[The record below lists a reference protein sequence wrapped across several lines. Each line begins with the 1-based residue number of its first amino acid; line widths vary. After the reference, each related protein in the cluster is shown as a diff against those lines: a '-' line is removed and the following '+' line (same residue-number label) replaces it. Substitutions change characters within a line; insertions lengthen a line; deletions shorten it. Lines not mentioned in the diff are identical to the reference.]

1 MTELESV
8 GRSGLASPILICGM
22 HRSGTSMVAQAL
34 AGAGVQLGRDDELLS
49 PAADNPRGFFER
61 VDVVSINEALLGDLG
76 GAWDTPP
83 KLHDQWWTDD
93 RLGHLRAEAAAVIA
107 RFDGAPAW
115 AIKDPRM
122 SILMDFWLSL
132 LEDPP
137 TLVCVRNPLEVAL
150 SLHRRNGISYA
161 LGLQLWSQ
169 YHRAI
174 DAATAGRDRVVSHY
188 AAWLPDDSLE
198 FDRVTTAL
206 GIDVVAAE
214 TNVAPVVDRQLRH
227 GRMNW
232 TDLED
237 AGVSES
243 ILEQYRALCEAS
255 GWNEPDAPWYRISRP
270 AAASTVNRASPGDP
284 ESLDGVSVVDDQ
296 IDVGRIDSAAIDH
309 ADLLHQFH
317 VRGGYIAILERRLSE
332 ADAMVTF
339 RDHELSRLRV
349 EVESLRARPE
359 VDPVALVHLLESL
372 ALDVAATRPI
382 DEDPEAVVRRATADR
397 WRRVLHP
404 VLPADSASIV
414 VGHPDI
420 LGVIPGRSLV
430 PHVRADNAV
439 GVELD
444 RLAGAR
450 YAVIAGGWAAIDERP
465 GLTEALRHFHAV
477 VDGEDLVVLLLDRRI
492 TSVPRRVADALDAAE
507 LRLGH
512 GASVLDL
519 TSWVSQVPMLA
530 DRRTFQPMPPGS
542 EQHLLDGA
550 VDVVLTDPLATLA
563 MDVSGEATDVD
574 HLDRLAL
581 DTILAVTPGHFEERA
596 AEHRSGRIPSVSVV
610 VTTELPSAALD
621 VMRDSLPAW
630 SDAELIMPG
639 ALSGADESY
648 GIRRR
653 WIDVAGVEGATRTN
667 QLMAAADGE
676 ILVVVDVPLVPERG
690 WLAPLVDAL
699 TNASVVDIAASV
711 VVPSVFQPNGT
722 LVGFGYRD
730 DELVGAGLDRSSM
743 DVVAHR
749 QVLDAV
755 SGPVV
760 AMTRAAFAS
769 SGGLDSTLATGS
781 NAWSSLT
788 ENLRD
793 RGHVAM
799 AVPESVMVLELP
811 VSLAAN
817 ATDVARSFSIGVPTR

>member
-1 MTELESV
+1 MTEKGPRGGAGFV
-8 GRSGLASPILICGM
+8 SPILICGM
-22 HRSGTSMVAQAL
+22 HRSGTSMVAHAL
-34 AGAGVQLGRDDELLS
+34 AQRGVQLGRDDELLS

-93 RLGHLRAEAAAVIA
+93 RLGHLRAEAAAVIS

-132 LEDPP
+132 AGAAP

-150 SLHRRNGISYA
+150 SLHRRNGVSYA
-161 LGLQLWSQ
+161 LGLQLWSH

-174 DAATAGRDRVVSHY
+174 DAATIDRDRVVTHY
-188 AAWLPDDSLE
+188 SAWLPDDSQEL
-198 FDRVTTAL
+198 DRVATAFGL
-206 GIDVVAAE
+206 DVVAGEA
-214 TNVAPVVDRQLRH
+214 NAAPVVDRQLRH
-227 GRMNW
+227 GRMNF

-237 AGVSES
+237 AGVSEL
-243 ILEQYRALCEAS
+243 ILEQYRALCEES
-255 GWNEPDAPWYRISRP
+255 GWTEPDAPWYRIARP
-270 AAASTVNRASPGDP
+270 ASTSTVAEASPGDP
-284 ESLDGVSVVDDQ
+284 ESLDAGS
-296 IDVGRIDSAAIDH
+296 IDVGRIDTAAIDH

-332 ADAMVTF
+332 ADATISF
-339 RDHELSRLRV
+339 QDHELSRLRV
-349 EVESLRARPE
+349 EVEGLRARPA
-359 VDPVALVHLLESL
+359 VDPATLVQLLESL

-382 DEDPEAVVRRATADR
+382 DEDPLVVIRRATADR
-397 WRRVLHP
+397 WRRVLYP

-414 VGHPDI
+414 VGQADI

-450 YAVIAGGWAAIDERP
+450 CVVIAGGWSAIDERP
-465 GLTEALRHFHAV
+465 GLTEALRHFHAM
-477 VDGEDLVVLLLDRRI
+477 VDGDDLVVLSLDRRI
-492 TSVPRRVADALDAAE
+492 TSIPRRVADVLDAAE

-550 VDVVLTDPLATLA
+550 VDVVLTDLPANEPG
-563 MDVSGEATDVD
+563 DVSGETTDSD
-574 HLDRLAL
+574 QLDRLAL

-596 AEHRSGRIPSVSVV
+596 AEHRTGRIPTVSVV
-610 VTTELPSAALD
+610 LTTELPTNALD

-639 ALSGADESY
+639 AVSGSDESH
-648 GIRRR
+648 GVRRR
-653 WIDVAGVEGATRTN
+653 WIDVAGVEGAARTN

-676 ILVVVDVPLVPERG
+676 ILVVVDVPMVPERG

-699 TNASVVDIAASV
+699 THPSVFDVAASV
-711 VVPSVFQPNGT
+711 AVPSVFQPNGT
-722 LVGFGYRD
+722 LVGFGHRD
-730 DELVGAGLDRSSM
+730 EELVGAGLDRSSV

-755 SGPVV
+755 IGPVV
-760 AMTRAAFAS
+760 AITRAAFAS
-769 SGGLDSTLATGS
+769 SGGLDSSVATGS
-781 NAWSSLT
+781 SAWSSLT

-811 VSLAAN
+811 VSVPSP
-817 ATDVARSFSIGVPTR
+817 VADTERAFSVRVPSR